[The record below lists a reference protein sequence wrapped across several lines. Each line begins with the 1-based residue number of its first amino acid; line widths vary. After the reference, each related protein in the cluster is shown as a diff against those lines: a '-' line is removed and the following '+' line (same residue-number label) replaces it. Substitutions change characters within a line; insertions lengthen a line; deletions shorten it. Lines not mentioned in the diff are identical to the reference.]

1 MPVNL
6 SDARIRSSDF
16 VLALLHGR
24 ELAPVAP
31 LRSWEKRDRTV
42 LFNSYEFWIFF
53 AIVFVLYR
61 LLPHRGQNV
70 LLLVASNIFYGWWDW
85 RFLILL
91 LFSTVLDYGSGIWIE
106 RSTTQK
112 WKKTLLVVSVV
123 VNLTFLSFFKYY
135 GFFAREMMELLS
147 SFGIEA
153 SLPSLNII
161 LPVGI
166 SFYTFNSMSYV
177 IDVYRGVVKAEPDL
191 LTYSVYVCYFPHMVA
206 GPIQRATSLLPQV
219 ARPRSFTANDFV
231 EGLYHVIIGLF
242 KKIVIADNMA
252 TIANAIFLADTATLS
267 GGEILVG
274 VYAFAFQ
281 IYGDF
286 SGYSSIAQ
294 GTSKW
299 LGIDLTTNFRMPYL
313 ATSPSDFWK
322 RWHIS
327 LSSWLRDYLYVSLGG
342 NRRGKW
348 KTYRN
353 LMLTMFLGGLWH
365 GAGWTFIAWGTFHGL
380 ILCLYRPFEKAKSPR
395 RSPIKTVLAVL
406 LMFHV
411 VCFGWL
417 LFRAQS
423 MTQVWQMLVRLTT
436 HWFMTPFAWHC
447 LAATA
452 FFCGPL
458 LVFEWW
464 LDRKGDLLLLTRSS
478 WLNRGL
484 VYAYCTLMMLFFCA
498 EIPHEFIYFQF

>member
-1 MPVNL
+1 
-6 SDARIRSSDF
+6 
-16 VLALLHGR
+16 
-24 ELAPVAP
+24 
-31 LRSWEKRDRTV
+31 
-42 LFNSYEFWIFF
+42 
-53 AIVFVLYR
+53 
-61 LLPHRGQNV
+61 
-70 LLLVASNIFYGWWDW
+70 
-85 RFLILL
+85 
-91 LFSTVLDYGSGIWIE
+91 
-106 RSTTQK
+106 
-112 WKKTLLVVSVV
+112 
-123 VNLTFLSFFKYY
+123 
-135 GFFAREMMELLS
+135 
-147 SFGIEA
+147 
-153 SLPSLNII
+153 
-161 LPVGI
+161 
-166 SFYTFNSMSYV
+166 
-177 IDVYRGVVKAEPDL
+177 
-191 LTYSVYVCYFPHMVA
+191 
-206 GPIQRATSLLPQV
+206 LPQI
-219 ARPRSFTANDFV
+219 ARPRTFTADDFV

-252 TIANAIFLADTATLS
+252 TIANAIFLVDTSTLS

-342 NRRGKW
+342 NRHGKW

-380 ILCLYRPFEKAKSPR
+380 ILCLHRPFAKAKSPR

-406 LMFHV
+406 LMFHL
-411 VCFGWL
+411 VCFSWL

-423 MTQVWQMLVRLTT
+423 MTQVWQMLVQMTT

-464 LDRKGDLLLLTRSS
+464 LDRKGDLLLLTRAS

>member
-1 MPVNL
+1 
-6 SDARIRSSDF
+6 
-16 VLALLHGR
+16 
-24 ELAPVAP
+24 
-31 LRSWEKRDRTV
+31 V
-42 LFNSYEFWIFF
+42 LFNSYEFWLFFVIVF
-53 AIVFVLYR
+53 AIYHC
-61 LLPHRGQNV
+61 LPHRGQNV

-85 RFLILL
+85 RFLFLL
-91 LFSTVLDYGSGIWIE
+91 LFSTVLDYASGLWIE
-106 RSTTQK
+106 KSHTQRR
-112 WKKTLLVVSVV
+112 KKIALVISIAA
-123 VNLTFLSFFKYY
+123 NLTFLGFFKYY
-135 GFFAREMMELLS
+135 GFFTHEFATLCSRL
-147 SFGIEA
+147 GIHA
-153 SLPSLNII
+153 SLPVLDFI

-177 IDVYRGVVKAEPDL
+177 IDVYRGVVKAESNL

-206 GPIQRATSLLPQV
+206 GPIQRATTLMPQV
-219 ARPRSFTANDFV
+219 AKPRTFTVDDFV

-242 KKIVIADNMA
+242 KKVVIADNMA
-252 TIANAIFLADTATLS
+252 SIANAVFMVDPATLS
-267 GGEILVG
+267 GGEILMG

-299 LGIDLTTNFRMPYL
+299 LGIDLTTNFKMPYL
-313 ATSPSDFWK
+313 ATSPGDFWK

-327 LSSWLRDYLYVSLGG
+327 LSSWLRDYLYFSLGG

-365 GAGWTFIAWGTFHGL
+365 GAGWPFIAWGTFHGL
-380 ILCLYRPFEKAKSPR
+380 ILCLYRPFEKKKAGPTR
-395 RSPIKTVLAVL
+395 FAPIKRVLAVL
-406 LMFHV
+406 LMFHL

-423 MTQVWQMLVRLTT
+423 LTQIWLMLEQTAT
-436 HWFMTPFAWHC
+436 HWSMTPFAWHC
-447 LAATA
+447 LAAIA
-452 FFCGPL
+452 FFCVPL
-458 LVFEWW
+458 LVYEWL
-464 LDRKGDLLLLTRSS
+464 LDRKGDLLLVLRAP
-478 WLNRGL
+478 WLVRGVL
-484 VYAYCTLMMLFFCA
+484 YVYFALMMVFFCA

>member
-1 MPVNL
+1 M
-6 SDARIRSSDF
+6 
-16 VLALLHGR
+16 
-24 ELAPVAP
+24 
-31 LRSWEKRDRTV
+31 

-53 AIVFVLYR
+53 VGVFLLYR
-61 LLPHRGQNV
+61 MLHHRAQNV
-70 LLLVASNIFYGWWDW
+70 LLLVASAIFYGWWDW
-85 RFLILL
+85 RFLLL
-91 LFSTVLDYGSGIWIE
+91 LMFSTVLDYASGVGIE
-106 RSTTQK
+106 KCQTARA
-112 WKKTLLVVSVV
+112 KKTLLVVSIFA
-123 VNLTFLSFFKYY
+123 NLAFLGFFKYY
-135 GFFAREMMELLS
+135 GFFTHELMGALDRV
-147 SFGIEA
+147 GIHA
-153 SLPSLNII
+153 SIWTLDLI
-161 LPVGI
+161 LPVGL

-177 IDVYRGVVKAEPDL
+177 IDVYRGIVKAEPDL
-191 LTYSVYVCYFPHMVA
+191 LTYSVYVAYFPHMVA
-206 GPIQRATSLLPQV
+206 GPIQRATCLLPQI
-219 ARPRSFTANDFV
+219 AKPRTLRADDFV
-231 EGLYHVIIGLF
+231 EGLYHVLIGLF

-252 TIANAIFLADTATLS
+252 TIANSVFLVDAATLT

-274 VYAFAFQ
+274 IYAFAFQ

-299 LGIDLTTNFRMPYL
+299 LGIDLTNNFRVPYL

-327 LSSWLRDYLYVSLGG
+327 LSTWLRDYLYLPLGG
-342 NRRGKW
+342 NRHGKW

-380 ILCLYRPFEKAKSPR
+380 VLCLYRPFEKMKPR
-395 RSPIKTVLAVL
+395 IPSALISVLAVL

-423 MTQVWQMLVRLTT
+423 MTQVYVMLVQMTT
-436 HWFMTPFAWHC
+436 NWSMTPFAWHC
-447 LAATA
+447 LIATL

-464 LDRKGDLLLLTRSS
+464 LDRNDDLLLLTRKH
-478 WLNRGL
+478 WLNRGM
-484 VYAYCTLMMLFFCA
+484 VYVYCTLMLILFSA
-498 EIPHEFIYFQF
+498 ETAHEFIYFQF